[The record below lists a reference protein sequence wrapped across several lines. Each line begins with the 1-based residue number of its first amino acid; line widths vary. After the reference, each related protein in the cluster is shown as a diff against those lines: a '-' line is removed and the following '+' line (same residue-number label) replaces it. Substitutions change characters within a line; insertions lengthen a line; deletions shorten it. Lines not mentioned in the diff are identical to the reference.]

1 VVDTGVTPWRDMPL
15 VVKALVG
22 AMIVAWG
29 LVQLAPDEIK
39 LMLFVH
45 FAVIPARFDA
55 IGPYAFGAWYEALGP
70 LLGHV
75 FLHADWR
82 QLGPMHVGM
91 NALMLIVAGPLAA
104 RRLGDA
110 RFLILFFVSA
120 LGGSILSIMLSP
132 GSIVPSVGAS
142 DAICGVFA
150 AYFMAWAPN
159 PSAAFKNPQVR
170 SAIIG
175 FLLINV
181 VFAGFLSASG
191 ALPIA
196 WEAHLGGFIAGAI
209 AYPLLA
215 PKRARESNLGPW
227 DAA

>member
-1 VVDTGVTPWRDMPL
+1 MPV

-22 AMIVAWG
+22 AMLVAWG
-29 LVQLAPDEIK
+29 LYQFLDDETKRAI
-39 LMLFVH
+39 LIQ
-45 FAVIPARFDA
+45 FAVIPVRFDA
-55 IGPYAFGAWYEALGP
+55 ASPLAFGAWYEALGP
-70 LLGHV
+70 LFGHV

-82 QLGPMHVGM
+82 QLGPLHVGM
-91 NALMLIVAGPLAA
+91 NSLMLMVAGPLAA
-104 RRLGDA
+104 RRLGDV

-120 LGGSILSIMLSP
+120 AGGALAYVLINP
-132 GSIVPSVGAS
+132 GGVAPAVGAS
-142 DAICGVFA
+142 GAICGVFA

-159 PSAAFKNPQVR
+159 PGAAWRNPQVR

-181 VFAGFLSASG
+181 VFASFLSASG

-196 WEAHLGGFIAGAI
+196 WEAHLGGFVAGAI

-215 PKRARESNLGPW
+215 PKRAPGPW
-227 DAA
+227 DMAQ